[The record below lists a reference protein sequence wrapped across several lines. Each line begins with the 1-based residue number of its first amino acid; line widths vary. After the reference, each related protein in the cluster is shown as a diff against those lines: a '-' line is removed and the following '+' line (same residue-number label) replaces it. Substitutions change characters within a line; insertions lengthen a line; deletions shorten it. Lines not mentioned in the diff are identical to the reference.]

1 MLNLILCLVLD
12 VLAQLLGSENKE
24 AILGISSV
32 RKLTNSLKAYIKQSV
47 EQEIS
52 KYGQVEN
59 VIT

>member
-1 MLNLILCLVLD
+1 MLNLILCHVLD

-32 RKLTNSLKAYIKQSV
+32 RKLSNSLKTYIKQSV

-52 KYGQVEN
+52 KYGQVQN
-59 VIT
+59 IIK